1 MCGSS
6 PRVWGALRHQKIPI
20 LRIRLIPTCVG
31 STTPGVTRVRCAAA
45 HPHVCGEHFPNTDLL
60 SIVSGSSPRVWGAL
74 DVRDARRP
82 GVRLIPTCVG
92 STSRTSA
99 ALPRNTAHP
108 HVCGE
113 HLSCFKN
120 TNPVHGSS
128 PRVWGAPSTRKTH
141 SIQSRLIP
149 TCVGS
154 TGWTHPNH
162 RTPTAHPHVC
172 GEHAHTPSRNHPQTG
187 SSPRVWGAHEQLLHE
202 YSEHRLIPT
211 CVGSTPR
218 CPTPSGWCPAHPH
231 VCGEHPEQEREENL
245 PLGSSPRVWGA
256 LSGET
261 PGNSPGRLIPTCV
274 GSTHAVWAVMPM
286 AAAHPHVC
294 GEHSAIISQL
304 PTSLGSSP
312 RVWGAL
318 RFP

>member
-113 HLSCFKN
+113 HQAHARPTASKA
-120 TNPVHGSS
+120 GSS
-128 PRVWGAPSTRKTH
+128 PRVWGAPGGLTRTTEH
-141 SIQSRLIP
+141 RRLIP

-154 TGWTHPNH
+154 TLTH
-162 RTPTAHPHVC
+162 RLEITRRQAHPHVC
-172 GEHAHTPSRNHPQTG
+172 GEHTSSCCTSTVSTG
-187 SSPRVWGAHEQLLHE
+187 SSPRVWGALHAAPRRAGGV
-202 YSEHRLIPT
+202 RLIPT
-211 CVGSTPR
+211 CVGSTQSK
-218 CPTPSGWCPAHPH
+218 SGRKTSRSAHPH
-231 VCGEHPEQEREENL
+231 VCGEH
-245 PLGSSPRVWGA
+245 
-256 LSGET
+256 
-261 PGNSPGRLIPTCV
+261 
-274 GSTHAVWAVMPM
+274 
-286 AAAHPHVC
+286 
-294 GEHSAIISQL
+294 
-304 PTSLGSSP
+304 
-312 RVWGAL
+312 
-318 RFP
+318 